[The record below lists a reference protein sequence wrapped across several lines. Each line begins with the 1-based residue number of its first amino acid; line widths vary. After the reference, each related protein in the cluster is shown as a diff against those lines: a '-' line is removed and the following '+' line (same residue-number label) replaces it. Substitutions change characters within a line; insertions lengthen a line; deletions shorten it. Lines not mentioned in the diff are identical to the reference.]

1 MPTSKQLLVA
11 TDFSGTSQE
20 ALRVARDLALA
31 LGARVLLL
39 HVIADPARLPWSID
53 AGPAIVDLEHSW
65 REHAARGLQQARDA
79 AGFLPERTEMTVAM
93 GDPAHEIVAAAAAR
107 RADFIVLGTHGHGLV
122 ARLVMGSV
130 ADKVLRHA
138 DRPVLI
144 VPHPALKHLE
154 PVGIRARD
162 AVPA

>member
-1 MPTSKQLLVA
+1 MSTSKRLLVA

-20 ALRVARDLALA
+20 ALRVARDMALA
-31 LGARVLLL
+31 LGARVQLL
-39 HVIADPARLPWSID
+39 HVIADPARLPWTID
-53 AGPAIVDLEHSW
+53 AGPAIVELEDSW
-65 REHAARGLQQARDA
+65 RQQAERSLQQARDT
-79 AGFLPERTEMTVAM
+79 AGFLPERTEMAVAM
-93 GDPAHEIVAAAAAR
+93 GDPAREIVAAAAALH
-107 RADFIVLGTHGHGLV
+107 ADLIVLGTHGHGLV

-154 PVGIRARD
+154 PVPAVAGD

>member
-1 MPTSKQLLVA
+1 MPTSKRLLVA

-20 ALRVARDLALA
+20 ALRVARDMALA
-31 LGARVLLL
+31 LGARVQLL
-39 HVIADPARLPWSID
+39 HVIADPATLPWTID
-53 AGPAIVDLEHSW
+53 AGPAIVELEHSW
-65 REHAARGLQQARDA
+65 REQAARSLQRARDTA
-79 AGFLPERTEMTVAM
+79 RFTPERTEMTVAM
-93 GDPAHEIVAAAAAR
+93 GDPAREIVAAAAALH
-107 RADFIVLGTHGHGLV
+107 ADLIVLGTHGHGLV

-154 PVGIRARD
+154 PVQIAAGE